1 MDGFVLSH
9 YGDRCVSSPPG
20 ITMKFMRC
28 TVSRPRDA
36 EAGKQGI
43 VSPLVRPASR
53 DAEAGRLLEPLRGP
67 LR

>member
-28 TVSRPRDA
+28 TVSVR
-36 EAGKQGI
+36 GKQGI
-43 VSPLVRPASR
+43 DIAS
-53 DAEAGRLLEPLRGP
+53 G
-67 LR
+67 